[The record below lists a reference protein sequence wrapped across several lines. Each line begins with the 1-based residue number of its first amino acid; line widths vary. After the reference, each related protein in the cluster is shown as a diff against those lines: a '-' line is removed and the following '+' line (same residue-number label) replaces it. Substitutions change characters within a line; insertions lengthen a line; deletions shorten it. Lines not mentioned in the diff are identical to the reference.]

1 MGLVVQTGVREM
13 KIMYRALA
21 TTILIWPLA
30 GAAQEHQLG
39 MTHAGANAPVIE
51 PGQGAFAA
59 IAEIVAELQSDPA
72 TDWTRVDIEAL
83 RQHLIDMDNVTLR
96 SAVEVTEVPGGAT
109 FAVSA
114 ADPEVVGSIVRMVT
128 AHATTMD
135 DPAGWRYHV
144 TTSDIGAVMAVI
156 GDAAQIRALGFI
168 GVMTVGM
175 HHQARH
181 WAIAAGAAPHD

>member
-1 MGLVVQTGVREM
+1 M
-13 KIMYRALA
+13 KIMNSALA
-21 TTILIWPLA
+21 TAILIWPLA
-30 GAAQEHQLG
+30 GAAQEHQPG
-39 MTHAGANAPVIE
+39 MMNAAMNAPVGE

-114 ADPEVVGSIVRMVT
+114 TEPEVVASIVRMVS
-128 AHATTMD
+128 AHAATMD
-135 DPAGWRYHV
+135 DPAGWRYQVATRDTGAAMTV
-144 TTSDIGAVMAVI
+144 T

-175 HHQARH
+175 HHQAHH